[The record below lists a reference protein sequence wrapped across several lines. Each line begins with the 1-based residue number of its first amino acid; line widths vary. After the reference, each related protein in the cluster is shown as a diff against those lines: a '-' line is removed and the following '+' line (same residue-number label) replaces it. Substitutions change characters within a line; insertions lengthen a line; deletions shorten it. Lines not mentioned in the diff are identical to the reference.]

1 MINAAGKSI
10 SGLLSGENNAGHLP
24 SHLQSERPA
33 EFDCQ
38 FQKRLCIFFFIIS
51 GSIWGSCSIYDRL
64 LIFKN
69 ILLPGVTEVAG
80 MTNPV
85 KGTGSV

>member
-1 MINAAGKSI
+1 MIKAAGKSI
-10 SGLLSGENNAGHLP
+10 SGSLSGENNAGHLP

-38 FQKRLCIFFFIIS
+38 FQKRLCIFFIIIS
-51 GSIWGSCSIYDRL
+51 ERIWGSCSRYDRI

-69 ILLPGVTEVAG
+69 MLQPGVTEVVG
-80 MTNPV
+80 MTNPA
-85 KGTGSV
+85 KGARSV